1 MTKLEPMEN
10 EPTLMIPA
18 QVEPAVSDALTKAI
32 GAAAITV
39 VVAAGT
45 IVVVAGALKLVTWVI
60 GGIASFLCAAAP
72 WIAVLLGICAYSAY
86 VK

>member
-10 EPTLMIPA
+10 EPTLIIPD
-18 QVEPAVSDALTKAI
+18 QVKFDTSDWLTKAV
-32 GAAAITV
+32 GAAAITT

-45 IVVVAGALKLVTWVI
+45 LVIVAGVLKLVTWVI
-60 GGIASFLCAAAP
+60 GGIAGFLCAAAP
-72 WIAVLLGICAYSAY
+72 WIAVILGVCAYSAY

>member
-1 MTKLEPMEN
+1 MEN
-10 EPTLMIPA
+10 EPTLIIST
-18 QVEPAVSDALTKAI
+18 QVEPETSDVLTKAV

-39 VVAAGT
+39 VVAAGA
-45 IVVVAGALKLVTWVI
+45 IVVIAGVLKLVTWVI

-72 WIAVLLGICAYSAY
+72 WIAVLLGVCAYSAY